1 MTVEPQNV
9 RVAHRECIEKYK
21 GTFNIE
27 VGDYAKIRFGR
38 DSPGEYMWVK
48 VTDVNG
54 DRVEGTLDN
63 DPEILDHMK
72 CGDMIVFYKGDVCDR
87 IREYEYA

>member
-1 MTVEPQNV
+1 MTIESRNIRPV
-9 RVAHRECIEKYK
+9 HRECVEKNK
-21 GTFNIE
+21 GTFNIK

-54 DRVEGTLDN
+54 DRLEGTLDN
-63 DPEILDHMK
+63 DPVILENMK
-72 CGDMIVFYKGDVCDR
+72 YEDMIIFYKGDVCDR
-87 IREYEYA
+87 IRE

>member
-1 MTVEPQNV
+1 MTKEDPGNTGMVCRDCAERN
-9 RVAHRECIEKYK
+9 K
-21 GTFNIE
+21 GTFEIK

-54 DRVEGTLDN
+54 DRLEGTLDN
-63 DPEILDHMK
+63 DPIILENMK
-72 CGDMIVFYKGDVCDR
+72 CGDMIIFDKGDVCDR
-87 IREYEYA
+87 IRH